1 MKAIEATQTAQ
12 AAEIADLRQRGETAV
27 RAWYET
33 GVLNNSKA
41 MADLESRVEF
51 VERQVRRAEREQ
63 EAEDE
68 L

>member
-1 MKAIEATQTAQ
+1 MKAIEATQIAQ
-12 AAEIADLRQRGETAV
+12 AAEIADLRQRSETAV

-33 GVLNNSKA
+33 GVLNNSRA
-41 MADLESRVEF
+41 MADIESRVEV
-51 VERQVRRAEREQ
+51 VERHVRRAEREQ

>member
-1 MKAIEATQTAQ
+1 MRAIEATQTAQ
-12 AAEIADLRQRGETAV
+12 AAEIADLRQRSESAV

-33 GVLNNSKA
+33 GVLSNSKA
-41 MADLESRVEF
+41 MADIESRVEF